1 MVVVALLS
9 LGLASASCGGS
20 QRAPQPDVPKARA
33 DGPGVVT
40 GVVKFEG
47 QPPGRKI
54 IRMGMDP
61 MCAPKHQVS
70 LPGSARAV
78 TLSDSPIVDADGHVA
93 NVFIYVRDG
102 LAGAVYET
110 PTAPVQLDQSGCQ
123 YEPHVFGVFV
133 AQPIEIRNSDPTPH
147 NIHALPKANSEFD
160 FSEQPSTAPVSKTFD
175 KPEIGVPLSCNLH
188 RWMRAYAN
196 VVTNPF
202 FAVTGA
208 NGAFELRGLPAGTFT
223 IEAWHEEFG
232 RQTQQVTISEGSPS
246 STVAF
251 SFGNK
256 AS

>member
-1 MVVVALLS
+1 M
-9 LGLASASCGGS
+9 
-20 QRAPQPDVPKARA
+20 
-33 DGPGVVT
+33 
-40 GVVKFEG
+40 
-47 QPPGRKI
+47 
-54 IRMGMDP
+54 
-61 MCAPKHQVS
+61 
-70 LPGSARAV
+70 
-78 TLSDSPIVDADGHVA
+78 
-93 NVFIYVRDG
+93 
-102 LAGAVYET
+102 
-110 PTAPVQLDQSGCQ
+110 
-123 YEPHVFGVFV
+123 
-133 AQPIEIRNSDPTPH
+133 
-147 NIHALPKANSEFD
+147 
-160 FSEQPSTAPVSKTFD
+160 
-175 KPEIGVPLSCNLH
+175 PLSCNLH